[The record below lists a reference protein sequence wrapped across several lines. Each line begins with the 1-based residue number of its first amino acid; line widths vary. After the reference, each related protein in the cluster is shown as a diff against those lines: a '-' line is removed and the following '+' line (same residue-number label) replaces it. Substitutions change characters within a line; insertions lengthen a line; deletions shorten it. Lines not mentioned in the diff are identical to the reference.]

1 MAHDYGEDT
10 YDYRELRGLRKQ
22 HPDLTVYQ
30 THSMLYASEEP
41 GKVMEISEGL
51 GRSKKYLFALLTR
64 RKGPQVW
71 TTSGER
77 SHDYALHY
85 SVLGAPE
92 AATHAT
98 HDTFLV
104 KACCQ
109 ANGRRAKSCVTPRH
123 SVYL

>member
-1 MAHDYGEDT
+1 
-10 YDYRELRGLRKQ
+10 
-22 HPDLTVYQ
+22 
-30 THSMLYASEEP
+30 MLYASEEP

-51 GRSKKYLFALLTR
+51 GRSRKYLFASLTR

-71 TTSGER
+71 TTNGER

-85 SVLGAPE
+85 SALGAPE

-109 ANGRRAKSCVTPRH
+109 ANGRRAKSFVTPRH